1 MVYPSGGMGE
11 DRTTPRVGQDP
22 TTNQQR
28 LTVHE
33 AARQLGISE
42 DAIRMRVKRGTLAA
56 DKEGGRLYVL
66 LDSDPTTDPTID
78 RTEEL
83 LEELRERV
91 RYLERQV
98 EEERDARRRADTL
111 LARLMDRVP
120 ELEAPTEPQESRESA
135 GEDPGS
141 TVPPQEQEEPTS
153 RPWWRRW
160 FG

>member
-1 MVYPSGGMGE
+1 
-11 DRTTPRVGQDP
+11 
-22 TTNQQR
+22 
-28 LTVHE
+28 
-33 AARQLGISE
+33 
-42 DAIRMRVKRGTLAA
+42 MRIKRGTLAA

-66 LDSDPTTDPTID
+66 LDTDPTTEPTAD

-120 ELEAPTEPQESRESA
+120 ELEAPTEPREPPESA
-135 GEDPGS
+135 EPRSDRATMPE
-141 TVPPQEQEEPTS
+141 EQEEPIS
-153 RPWWRRW
+153 RPQEQRSWWRRM
-160 FG
+160 FGT